1 MSIIKKIILILPIFA
16 LGYFGQLSSEEIKK
30 IGKYKDWEVMAVTEA
45 SGKVCFAQSSP
56 ILQAPKSNKR
66 DAKLFI
72 AFRPAEK
79 ITNEVSVTAGYEFN
93 KNNSITAA
101 SGKYKF
107 KFDIKEQGFAWITDT
122 KIELK
127 MIKRMKRGS
136 RIMITGYNQKGSQ
149 TSDHYSLLG
158 FTKAYNATK
167 KACT

>member
-1 MSIIKKIILILPIFA
+1 MSLIKKSILILPIFT

-45 SGKVCFAQSSP
+45 SGKVCFAQSTP

-72 AFRPAEK
+72 AFRPSEK

-149 TSDHYSLLG
+149 TIDHYSLLG

-167 KACT
+167 KACS